1 MTLITTA
8 TELPRLMHCIGSRN
22 MQAALPPDHDHEAR
36 DEGTAAHWLANA
48 WFHGSQH
55 AAGTKAPNGYVIT
68 DEMVDHVGTYISALD
83 CGAVEVETTFSGT
96 TWEVRA
102 RADHIKHLPLV
113 PHPSDPSQYI
123 SPSTLTIDEFKYGHR
138 LVSPVNNWTL
148 IAHAVGWCLAKGI
161 IPDRII
167 FRVHQPRAYHPDG
180 PLRTWEISYRKLCE
194 LHEQIALRLSNPTN
208 ELLTGV
214 DICAKCHALPTCPA
228 ARQASMNAIDA
239 ANIGFN
245 DTLPAD
251 TLIYEYELLQRA
263 EATIKNRREAVGELM
278 THRINSGTVF
288 NGYGLKSR
296 LANSRWKPG
305 ITAEAITLA
314 SGVDV
319 RKIDTVTPAEAKRR
333 GMSDEVVKA
342 LTERPIIGT
351 KLERIDADATVRK
364 HFG

>member
-83 CGAVEVETTFSGT
+83 CGEIEVETTFSGAD
-96 TWEVRA
+96 WEVRA
-102 RADHIKHLPLV
+102 RADHIKLMAGV
-113 PHPSDPSQYI
+113 ACGAG
-123 SPSTLTIDEFKYGHR
+123 TLTIDEFKYGHR

-148 IAHAVGWCLAKGI
+148 IAHAAGYCLARSI
-161 IPDRII
+161 QPERIV

-180 PLRTWEISYRKLCE
+180 ALRTWEIDYATLCS
-194 LHEQIALRLSNPTN
+194 LYGQIDIRLSNPTN

-288 NGYGLKSR
+288 NGYGLKPR

-333 GMSDEVVKA
+333 GMSEDVVKA

-351 KLERIDADATVRK
+351 KLERIDADATARK